1 MGNRKND
8 YEKKTTTKLLGI
20 FCVEKYF
27 KNVRNPGQGQNQ
39 IQTVQ

>member
-20 FCVEKYF
+20 FCVEKEFF
-27 KNVRNPGQGQNQ
+27 KNLRNPGQGENQ
-39 IQTVQ
+39 I